1 MTATTP
7 FGQQL
12 RHWRKVRGLSQ
23 LELALR
29 AEVST
34 RHLSFMET
42 GRSRPTD
49 EMVLRLAEALS
60 LPLRERNVLL
70 RVAGFAPHYRETQL
84 SAPELAPFRSIV
96 ERMLAKHEPYP
107 AFALD
112 RWWDIVAANRTAQHL
127 FQTIGATSTNAIEAF
142 LGEGPVR
149 HLLDNWSEVAWSTV
163 ARLRSEISTGGADDR
178 LRQLL
183 ERAEALV
190 KGVPAPTDAALT
202 SAVLFTR
209 LRLGERVLNLT
220 GTVASFSTPRDLTLD
235 ELRIELI
242 FPADAEADRFF
253 QELGRES
260 GVVLA

>member
-1 MTATTP
+1 MTATSP

-12 RHWRKVRGLSQ
+12 RHWRSLRSLSQ

-29 AEVST
+29 AEVSV

-60 LPLRERNVLL
+60 LPLRERNALL

-84 SAPELAPFRSIV
+84 TAPELASARAIID
-96 ERMLAKHEPYP
+96 RMLTKHEPYP

-127 FQTIGATSTNAIEAF
+127 FKALGATSPSAVDLF

-149 HLLDNWSEVAWSTV
+149 QMLDNWSEVAWVTV
-163 ARLRSEISTGGADDR
+163 ARLRHEVSAGGADER
-178 LRQLL
+178 LL
-183 ERAEALV
+183 ELLRRAEAFV
-190 KGVPAPTDAALT
+190 KGVSPPSDAALA
-202 SAVLFTR
+202 SAVLCTR

-220 GTVASFSTPRDLTLD
+220 GTVASFSTPRDLTLE

-242 FPADAEADRFF
+242 FPADADTERFF
-253 QELGRES
+253 EELATAPPG
-260 GVVLA
+260 A

>member
-1 MTATTP
+1 MTVTSP

-12 RHWRKVRGLSQ
+12 RHWRNVRSLSQ

-60 LPLRERNVLL
+60 LPLRERNALL

-96 ERMLAKHEPYP
+96 DRMLAKHEPYP

-112 RWWDIVAANRTAQHL
+112 RWWDIVAANHTAQHL
-127 FQTIGATSTNAIEAF
+127 FNALGATSPNAIEVF
-142 LGEGPVR
+142 LGDGPVR
-149 HLLDNWSEVAWSTV
+149 QMLDNWSELAWSTV
-163 ARLRSEISTGGADDR
+163 SRLRSEISTGGADER
-178 LRQLL
+178 LVQLL
-183 ERAEALV
+183 QRAEGLV
-190 KGVPAPTDAALT
+190 KGVPAPSDASLS
-202 SAVLFTR
+202 SAVLCTR
-209 LRLGERVLNLT
+209 LRLGDRVLNLT

-242 FPADAEADRFF
+242 FPADAEAERFF
-253 QELGRES
+253 EELARGR
-260 GVVLA
+260 

>member
-12 RHWRKVRGLSQ
+12 RHWRSVRSLSQ

-29 AEVST
+29 AEVSV

-60 LPLRERNVLL
+60 LPLRERNALL
-70 RVAGFAPHYRETQL
+70 RVAGFAPRYRETHL
-84 SAPELAPFRSIV
+84 TAPELAPARSIV
-96 ERMLAKHEPYP
+96 DRMLAKHEPYP

-112 RWWDIVAANRTAQHL
+112 RYWDIVAANGTAQHL
-127 FQTIGATSTNAIEAF
+127 FRVLSATSHNAIEVF

-149 HLLDNWSEVAWSTV
+149 QLLDNWSELAWATV
-163 ARLRSEISTGGADDR
+163 SRLRNELGTGGADE
-178 LRQLL
+178 RQLL
-183 ERAEALV
+183 LLRRAEALV
-190 KGVPAPTDAALT
+190 KGVSPPNDAALT
-202 SAVLFTR
+202 SAVLCTR
-209 LRLGERVLNLT
+209 LRVGERVLNLT
-220 GTVASFSTPRDLTLD
+220 GTVASFSTPRDLTLE

-242 FPADAEADRFF
+242 FPADADAERFF
-253 QELGRES
+253 EELAQAGRR
-260 GVVLA
+260 A

>member
-12 RHWRKVRGLSQ
+12 RHWRNVRALSQ

-60 LPLRERNVLL
+60 LPLRERNALL

-84 SAPELAPFRSIV
+84 SAPELTPFRSIV
-96 ERMLAKHEPYP
+96 DRMLSKHEPYP
-107 AFALD
+107 AFVLD

-127 FQTIGATSTNAIEAF
+127 FEAIGAAAPNAIDAF
-142 LGEGPVR
+142 LGDGPVR
-149 HLLDNWSEVAWSTV
+149 QALENWSELAWSTV

-178 LRQLL
+178 LLKLL
-183 ERAEALV
+183 ARAEALV
-190 KGVPAPTDAALT
+190 KGVPAPSDATLT
-202 SAVLFTR
+202 SAVLCTR

-220 GTVASFSTPRDLTLD
+220 STVASFSTPRDVTLD

-242 FPADAEADRFF
+242 FPADAEAERFF
-253 QELGRES
+253 EER
-260 GVVLA
+260 ARA

>member
-1 MTATTP
+1 MTVTSP

-12 RHWRKVRGLSQ
+12 RHWRNVRSLSQ

-60 LPLRERNVLL
+60 LPLRERNALL

-96 ERMLAKHEPYP
+96 DRMLAKHEPYP

-112 RWWDIVAANRTAQHL
+112 RWWDIVAANRTAEHL
-127 FQTIGATSTNAIEAF
+127 FKALGATSPNVIEVF
-142 LGEGPVR
+142 LGDGPVR
-149 HLLDNWSEVAWSTV
+149 QMLDNWGELAWSTV
-163 ARLRSEISTGGADDR
+163 SRLRSEISACGGDDR
-178 LRQLL
+178 LVQLL
-183 ERAEALV
+183 QRAEALV
-190 KGVPAPTDAALT
+190 KGVPVPTDAALS
-202 SAVLFTR
+202 SAVLCTR

-242 FPADAEADRFF
+242 FPADAETERFF
-253 QELGRES
+253 EELSQGSRA
-260 GVVLA
+260 V